1 MIPIHQLSARTED
14 APAIRVLSHN
24 SHMVPPPHSPY
35 LDHSLSCG
43 AIWHQPGRS
52 QVFAEPVFWE
62 EKTKKERVVD
72 LGMED
77 VIGRLKVVQKEFDRW
92 GSATYMHHDCR
103 MAARR
108 GLGER
113 VRRVEESLP
122 NYFE

>member
-1 MIPIHQLSARTED
+1 M
-14 APAIRVLSHN
+14 
-24 SHMVPPPHSPY
+24 
-35 LDHSLSCG
+35 
-43 AIWHQPGRS
+43 GRK
-52 QVFAEPVFWE
+52 
-62 EKTKKERVVD
+62 KTKKEPVVD

-108 GLGER
+108 GLGEC

-122 NYFE
+122 DYFE

>member
-1 MIPIHQLSARTED
+1 
-14 APAIRVLSHN
+14 
-24 SHMVPPPHSPY
+24 
-35 LDHSLSCG
+35 
-43 AIWHQPGRS
+43 
-52 QVFAEPVFWE
+52 
-62 EKTKKERVVD
+62 
-72 LGMED
+72 MED
-77 VIGRLKVVQKEFDRW
+77 VIGRLKAVQKEFDRW